1 MAIEVPMNSSASEK
15 KITLEVDHPP
25 ILSLPIEAS
34 DSPVG
39 TIGEAIKP
47 PKYSDEQHHTW
58 AQLYA
63 RQEPILQG
71 YVCDEYIHG
80 RELMQFPK
88 DTIPELRTVSKR
100 MKELSGWQLVRV
112 DGMVASEYFFGFL
125 GNKSFPATDFI
136 RHPSELEYTP
146 APDMFHDLMG
156 HVPLFTN
163 DRFAS
168 FFYSFGLAGIKA
180 CELKQQEIL
189 DALTKIYWFTVEFG
203 LINPTAHLGAK
214 RDPAQARIYGAGIAS
229 SVGEITYSLSDKV
242 KKHPFSIEAIASRP
256 YNIHE
261 MQTDLFEISSFEELE
276 TEFKQWASG
285 VGVI

>member
-1 MAIEVPMNSSASEK
+1 MSATSSEK

-34 DSPVG
+34 VSPVG
-39 TIGEAIKP
+39 TVGEAIEP
-47 PKYSDEQHHTW
+47 PAYSEEQHHTW
-58 AQLYA
+58 AELFK
-63 RQEPILQG
+63 RQEPILNG
-71 YVCDEYIHG
+71 AVCAEYIHG
-80 RELMQFPK
+80 RELMAFPK
-88 DTIPELRTVSKR
+88 DRIPELRAISKR
-100 MKELSGWQLVRV
+100 MRELSGWQLVRV

-125 GNKSFPATDFI
+125 GEKCFPATDFI

-163 DRFAS
+163 ERFAS
-168 FFYSFGLAGIKA
+168 FFHSFGLAGIKA
-180 CELKQQEIL
+180 TANKQQDVL

-203 LINPTAHLGAK
+203 LINPTAHDGAK
-214 RDPAQARIYGAGIAS
+214 RDPKQARIYGAGIAS

-242 KKHPFSIEAIASRP
+242 TKHPFSIEAIASRP

-261 MQTDLFEISSFEELE
+261 MQTDVFEISSFAELE
-276 TEFKQWASG
+276 EQFQIWATRQG
-285 VGVI
+285 LL